1 MAPTVFGNPITDET
15 LKALP
20 EYANK
25 EITPKDRAQVAL
37 SRKLPPP
44 DFPVNVFGYIY
55 NATGH
60 TLNLAYD
67 HDWSGHVDESS
78 PYSQI
83 IENGQWGSF
92 LHVGDHTP
100 GKLSLRQSTAAV
112 VYNANNGLVGG
123 FCKWVLAWDAA
134 VLPHENKAFTMFEEF
149 QIVKEKQN
157 WEALRQKLFNSGHES
172 TDAAYGFKATVSITD
187 GNNPTF
193 HATITLDLPL
203 ENA

>member
-25 EITPKDRAQVAL
+25 EITPKDRAEVAL

-55 NATGH
+55 NATGQ
-60 TLNLAYD
+60 TLKLAYD
-67 HDWSGHVDESS
+67 HDWSGHVDESL
-78 PYSQI
+78 PYPQN

-92 LHVGDHTP
+92 RHIGDHTP
-100 GKLSLRQSTAAV
+100 GILSPRLSTAAV
-112 VYNANNGLVGG
+112 VYIASGDLPGRL
-123 FCKWVLAWDAA
+123 CKWVLAWDAGVFA
-134 VLPHENKAFTMFEEF
+134 HNNKAFTMFEEP
-149 QIVKEKQN
+149 QIVEEKQN
-157 WEALRQKLFNSGHES
+157 WEALRQKLLNSGHES

-187 GNNPTF
+187 GNTPTF